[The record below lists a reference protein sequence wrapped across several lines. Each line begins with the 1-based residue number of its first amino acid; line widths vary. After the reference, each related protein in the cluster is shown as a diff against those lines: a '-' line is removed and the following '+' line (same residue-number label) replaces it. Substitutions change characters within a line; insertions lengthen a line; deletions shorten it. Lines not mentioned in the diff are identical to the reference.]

1 MYRNTLRKICAFIFV
16 LISLHLQSTVCT
28 ALMNGNWNNPSV
40 WSCNAV
46 PGCCDTIVIPSGITV
61 TVNVQVDLE
70 SCSCPNPIH
79 IYGTLFF
86 KAGQKMRLPCG
97 SYINIYP
104 GGKIEPETAS
114 GSNNLIEI
122 CNKTVWKASDGT
134 LTGPVALDLIHFD
147 SRISY
152 NDLNDNLDLICHVEL
167 NKPEQLTLIIE
178 HSQDGEMFENVYQ
191 FTSYFDYNNKFIV
204 PIDKIFTGD
213 NYYKIS
219 LINEYGKELAQQIH
233 FYRSFNSKWQLYPNP
248 FVDPGQLK
256 LRIPNEFLS
265 YKGVFSVFD
274 MQGKLLLQS
283 EKNIEQN
290 NYSMKDI
297 FPYGINKETF
307 NSSVI
312 FIVDVPEKNFK
323 QSFVLVK

>member
-1 MYRNTLRKICAFIFV
+1 M
-16 LISLHLQSTVCT
+16 
-28 ALMNGNWNNPSV
+28 
-40 WSCNAV
+40 
-46 PGCCDTIVIPSGITV
+46 
-61 TVNVQVDLE
+61 
-70 SCSCPNPIH
+70 
-79 IYGTLFF
+79 
-86 KAGQKMRLPCG
+86 
-97 SYINIYP
+97 
-104 GGKIEPETAS
+104 
-114 GSNNLIEI
+114 
-122 CNKTVWKASDGT
+122 
-134 LTGPVALDLIHFD
+134 
-147 SRISY
+147 
-152 NDLNDNLDLICHVEL
+152 
-167 NKPEQLTLIIE
+167 
-178 HSQDGEMFENVYQ
+178 
-191 FTSYFDYNNKFIV
+191 DYNNKFIV

-248 FVDPGQLK
+248 FVDPGLLK
-256 LRIPNEFLS
+256 LSIPNEFLS